1 MLLTPFFFFFLEGNV
16 GYLSVNAATS
26 PDQQTYPS
34 QHKLYNLLTAI
45 CKKQFCTAEKTFCIL
60 EALDLLHS
68 APLV

>member
-1 MLLTPFFFFFLEGNV
+1 MLLTPFFFFLEGNV

-34 QHKLYNLLTAI
+34 QHKLYNLLTGI
-45 CKKQFCTAEKTFCIL
+45 CKQFCTAEKTFCIL